1 MSKGRILI
9 VEDDFDISN
18 MLRIYFQSH
27 GYEVAVAQRGE
38 DALEMCRKQLPHIIV
53 LDIMLPDMDGYDVC
67 RELRSNLRTSHVPII
82 FLTQKDERSDK
93 IHGLELGA
101 DDYITKPFD
110 LEELKLRVK
119 SAISR
124 ATIQS
129 LTNPTTGLPGGRLIE
144 DQLRNLMRRD
154 GWGIV
159 YAGLR
164 GFEAFNE
171 VYGFVAGEEVL
182 RFVAMILGQ
191 TVDNLGTPNDFIGH
205 IGGDDFI
212 VITSKKLVQTMVEDL
227 QKRFED
233 GVGTHYDWQTR
244 EQGYLI
250 VRDEEGNERQAD
262 LMTIALGVTTVD
274 DGPFADIREITEA
287 AATARREGREGGAG
301 QGKGKGKGLGS

>member
-1 MSKGRILI
+1 MSEGRMLI

-67 RELRSNLRTSHVPII
+67 RELRGNLRTSHVPII

-154 GWGIV
+154 GWGV
-159 YAGLR
+159 LYAGLL
-164 GFEAFNE
+164 GFDAFTE

-191 TVDNLGTPNDFIGH
+191 SVDSLGTPNDFIGH

-212 VITSKKLVQTMVEDL
+212 VICADKGLTDAIVQDL
-227 QKRFED
+227 TRRFSD

-250 VRDEEGNERQAD
+250 VRDEAGNETKVD
-262 LMTIALGVTTVD
+262 LMTIAIGVLSVD
-274 DGPFADIREITEA
+274 DGPFSDIREITEA
-287 AATARREGREGGAG
+287 AALARRGGREAG
-301 QGKGKGKGLGS
+301 S

>member
-1 MSKGRILI
+1 MSQVRMLI
-9 VEDDFDISN
+9 VEDDYDISN
-18 MLRIYFQSH
+18 MLRIYFQSN

-67 RELRSNLRTSHVPII
+67 RELRGNLRTSHVPII

-119 SAISR
+119 SAINR

-144 DQLRNLMRRD
+144 DQLRQLVRRSD
-154 GWGIV
+154 WGII
-159 YAGLR
+159 YANIQ
-164 GFEAFNE
+164 GFSAFNE

-182 RFVAMILGQ
+182 RFVGMVMSQ
-191 TVDNLGTPNDFIGH
+191 TVDSLGTPNDFIGH

-212 VITSKKLVQTMVEDL
+212 VITTKALTKPIVQEL
-227 QKRFED
+227 KRRFDE
-233 GVGTHYDWQTR
+233 GVGTHYDWKTR
-244 EQGYLI
+244 QDGYLI
-250 VRDEEGNERQAD
+250 VRDDQGNEKRVD
-262 LMTIALGVTTVD
+262 LMKLAIGVVAAD
-274 DGPFADIREITEA
+274 DGPFSDIREITEA
-287 AATARREGREGGAG
+287 AASARREGRGV
-301 QGKGKGKGLGS
+301 

>member
-1 MSKGRILI
+1 MSEGRMLI

-67 RELRSNLRTSHVPII
+67 RELRNNLRTSHVPII

-144 DQLRNLMRRD
+144 DQLRNLMRREE
-154 GWGIV
+154 WGILYV
-159 YAGLR
+159 GLL
-164 GFEAFNE
+164 GFEAFTE

-182 RFVAMILGQ
+182 RFMAMILGQ
-191 TVDNLGTPNDFIGH
+191 TVDGLGTPNDFIGH

-212 VITSKKLVQTMVEDL
+212 IISADKGLTDAMVQDL
-227 QKRFED
+227 TQRFND
-233 GVGTHYDWQTR
+233 GIGTHYDWQTR
-244 EQGYLI
+244 EQGYLL
-250 VRDEEGNERQAD
+250 VRDEEGNETQVD
-262 LMTIALGVTTVD
+262 LMTIAIGVLSVD
-274 DGPFADIREITEA
+274 DGPFSDIREITEA
-287 AATARREGREGGAG
+287 AASARREGREA
-301 QGKGKGKGLGS
+301 SS